1 MSEANFQTAA
11 ENIKKLT
18 KKPTDDE
25 LLVIYALF
33 KQATEGDVTG
43 DRPGFF
49 SPKERAKYDARDKI
63 KGKSKEQARAEYIEA
78 ANNLFTK
85 YGANDLLVK

>member
-1 MSEANFQTAA
+1 MSEENFHAAAANVK
-11 ENIKKLT
+11 NLS

-33 KQATEGDVTG
+33 KQAEEGDVTG

-63 KGKSKEQARAEYIEA
+63 KGTSKEEARAKYIEE
-78 ANNLFTK
+78 ANKLVAK
-85 YGANDLLVK
+85 YGLK